1 MTITIDGTAGITAPA
16 LTSTAGISSGT
27 TVVAGSTVKAS
38 GYTVAGLPAA
48 GTAGRRAYVTNAL
61 LPVWGSNVAG
71 GGAVTVPV
79 FDNGTTWIV
88 G

>member
-1 MTITIDGTAGITAPA
+1 MTITIDGTAGITAPS
-16 LTSTAGISSGT
+16 LTSAT
-27 TVVAGSTVKAS
+27 TVTATTTMKAG